1 MTISNNLS
9 QNGFGIKLAPLSIK
23 FLKLIKN
30 NNDKG
35 KPTYIKDIMYH
46 FNYKKHQVVSKYL
59 DKLENK
65 QLIESHWGEGKRVI
79 DITAKGVDFIYTL
92 ACSYLSELEQM
103 WIKKLRRDG
112 KNKASFRTMSLI
124 VSEFTEKLVLY
135 QDDPI
140 KDVILREFGRDF
152 VSESSLKN
160 ICERIRQI
168 LIESSKDFIENF
180 NNKNA
185 SF

>member
-1 MTISNNLS
+1 MPVSNNLF

-23 FLKLIKN
+23 FLKLIKI

-35 KPTYIKDIMYH
+35 KPTYIKDIIDH

-59 DKLENK
+59 DKLEYK
-65 QLIESHWGEGKRVI
+65 QLIESHWEKGKRVI
-79 DITAKGVDFIYTL
+79 EITSKGVDFIYTL
-92 ACSYLSELEQM
+92 VCSYLSGLEQM
-103 WIKKLRRDG
+103 WIKKLRREG
-112 KNKASFRTMSLI
+112 ETKASFRTISLI
-124 VSEFTEKLVLY
+124 ISEFTEKLVLY

-140 KDVILREFGRDF
+140 KDAILREFGRDF

-168 LIESSKDFIENF
+168 QIESSRKFIENY

-185 SF
+185 SL

>member
-1 MTISNNLS
+1 MAVPNNLS
-9 QNGFGIKLAPLSIK
+9 QNGFGIKLTPLSIK
-23 FLKLIKN
+23 FLNLIKI
-30 NNDKG
+30 NNDQG
-35 KPTYIKDIMYH
+35 KSTYIKDIMDH

-65 QLIESHWGEGKRVI
+65 QLIVSHWGEGKRVI

-92 ACSYLSELEQM
+92 AYSYLSELEQM

-112 KNKASFRTMSLI
+112 KIKASFGTISLI
-124 VSEFTEKLVLY
+124 ISEFTQGMVQN

-140 KDVILREFGRDF
+140 KEAILREFGIEK
-152 VSESSLKN
+152 VPESSLEN

-168 LIESSKDFIENF
+168 QVESSRDFIKNYR
-180 NNKNA
+180 NKNVLL
-185 SF
+185 

>member
-1 MTISNNLS
+1 MAVPNNLP

-23 FLKLIKN
+23 FLNFIKI
-30 NNDKG
+30 NNDHG
-35 KPTYIKDIMYH
+35 KPTYIKGIMNH
-46 FNYKKHQVVSKYL
+46 FSYKKHQVVSKYL

-65 QLIESHWGEGKRVI
+65 QLIESHWDEGKRVI

-103 WIKKLRRDG
+103 WIKKLRREG
-112 KNKASFRTMSLI
+112 KIKALFGTISLI
-124 VSEFTEKLVLY
+124 ISEFTQSLVLN

-140 KDVILREFGRDF
+140 KDTILREFGEDF

-160 ICERIRQI
+160 ICERVRQI
-168 LIESSKDFIENF
+168 QIESSRNFIENYR
-180 NNKNA
+180 NKN
-185 SF
+185 